1 MKKIVWTFGLI
12 SGGIIAVLMILTLPF
27 EEKIGDLGLVVGYTT
42 MLLAFLMIY
51 FGIRTYRDN
60 ELGGAIRFGRA
71 FQVGILITLISSTCY
86 VATWEILSNTVM
98 TDFVEKYSARMIE
111 KTKQSGATEAQVA
124 AKQAEMAKFAE
135 AYKNPAVS
143 VAYTYLEVFPVGL
156 LVTLVCAGVLSRKK
170 SAGQAALA

>member
-12 SGGIIAVLMILTLPF
+12 SDGIIAGLMLLTLPF

-71 FQVGILITLISSTCY
+71 FQVGILIALISST
-86 VATWEILSNTVM
+86 WEVLSNTVM
-98 TDFVEKYSARMIE
+98 TDFAAKYSARIME

-135 AYKNPAVS
+135 AYTNPFVS

-170 SAGQAALA
+170 SAGQAVLA

>member
-12 SGGIIAVLMILTLPF
+12 SGGIIAGLMLLTLPF

-71 FQVGILITLISSTCY
+71 FQVGILIALISST
-86 VATWEILSNTVM
+86 WEVLSNTVM
-98 TDFVEKYSARMIE
+98 TDFAAKYSARIME

-135 AYKNPAVS
+135 AYTNPFVS

-170 SAGQAALA
+170 SAGQAVLA

>member
-12 SGGIIAVLMILTLPF
+12 SGGIIAGLMLLTLPF

-71 FQVGILITLISSTCY
+71 FQVGILIALISST
-86 VATWEILSNTVM
+86 WEVISAC
-98 TDFVEKYSARMIE
+98 FAAKYSARIME

-135 AYKNPAVS
+135 AYTNPFVS

-170 SAGQAALA
+170 SAGQAVLA

>member
-1 MKKIVWTFGLI
+1 
-12 SGGIIAVLMILTLPF
+12 
-27 EEKIGDLGLVVGYTT
+27 
-42 MLLAFLMIY
+42 
-51 FGIRTYRDN
+51 
-60 ELGGAIRFGRA
+60 
-71 FQVGILITLISSTCY
+71 
-86 VATWEILSNTVM
+86 VM
-98 TDFVEKYSARMIE
+98 TDFAAKYSARIME